1 MIFQKKPYQASEE
14 AAGYDLFASGAM
26 TLLPNSRRC
35 VKIDL
40 KLAIP
45 EGFTGK
51 IFPRSCLLRDHFV
64 NCDGG
69 FIDANYRRIVEI
81 IIVNHHPDKIYSI
94 RTGDRIC
101 QIVFMRKFNVKFE
114 EVSEPAL
121 LGRTKR
127 GSDGFGSTGTDKMI
141 KRESDEL

>member
-69 FIDANYRRIVEI
+69 FIDADYRRIVEI

-114 EVSEPAL
+114 VSEPAL

>member
-1 MIFQKKPYQASEE
+1 
-14 AAGYDLFASGAM
+14 M
-26 TLLPNSRRC
+26 T
-35 VKIDL
+35 
-40 KLAIP
+40 
-45 EGFTGK
+45 
-51 IFPRSCLLRDHFV
+51 
-64 NCDGG
+64 CDGG
-69 FIDANYRRIVEI
+69 IIDADYRGVVEI
-81 IIVNHHPDKIYSI
+81 IMINHHPDKVYSI

-141 KRESDEL
+141 KKESDEL